1 MAERRM
7 MSKKITD
14 TDAFLYMPLTTQALY
29 FHFLQNEDDDGF
41 VGSPNSIMR
50 KVGASKN
57 DYDLLMV
64 KRFIIVFDSGICVI
78 KHWRIHNYIQKD
90 RYVETT
96 FLKEKAQL
104 KTEENGAYTE
114 CIQNVYKLDAQYSI
128 GKDSIGE
135 VSIGKDREDTQR
147 ACAREESDE
156 EETLPEFENPLY
168 KQIAK
173 LYNGTCTSL
182 PKVTTISSARERV
195 IKTRLKEFTVKQF
208 QTLFRKAQAS
218 KFLTGKNKNNW
229 RANFDWLMNA
239 TNFAKV
245 LDGNYDDYVAPHDG
259 MSGKPE
265 DDLPF

>member
-1 MAERRM
+1 
-7 MSKKITD
+7 
-14 TDAFLYMPLTTQALY
+14 
-29 FHFLQNEDDDGF
+29 
-41 VGSPNSIMR
+41 MR